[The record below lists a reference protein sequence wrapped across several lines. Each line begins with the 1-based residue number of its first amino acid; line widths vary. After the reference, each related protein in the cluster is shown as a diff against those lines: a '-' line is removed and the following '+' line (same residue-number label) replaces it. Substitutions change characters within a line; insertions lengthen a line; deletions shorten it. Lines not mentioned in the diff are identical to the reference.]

1 MEKKR
6 KTDKIDA
13 VDELKNASLKK
24 NAAITAKKI
33 VEKYKSMKRSKKTYL
48 IDEKDLENPDY
59 NEPQEDLFKGESIIN
74 AVNKVF
80 NFEKFKKDQSEALKK
95 PTSTLKKS
103 TIQTAKKIS
112 KKYKNLKKPKKTYLV
127 NEEYLE
133 TIAYDETQEDLF
145 KNESILNAANK
156 VFDFNKCKKEQ
167 NELINKYNK
176 RKTFED
182 LQLAEIIKVPKKRKV
197 QRGKL
202 AQIAA
207 DKIRKKYKNIG
218 FR

>member
-1 MEKKR
+1 
-6 KTDKIDA
+6 
-13 VDELKNASLKK
+13 
-24 NAAITAKKI
+24 
-33 VEKYKSMKRSKKTYL
+33 MKRPKKTYL
-48 IDEKDLENPDY
+48 VDEKDLETIDY
-59 NEPQEDLFKGESIIN
+59 NEPQEDVFKGGSMIN

-80 NFEKFKKDQSEALKK
+80 DFEKFKKDQAEALNK
-95 PTSTLKKS
+95 PTSTSKKS

-112 KKYKNLKKPKKTYLV
+112 KKYKNLYLV
-127 NEEYLE
+127 NENYLE
-133 TIAYDETQEDLF
+133 TIAYDETQEDAF

-197 QRGKL
+197 QRDKL

>member
-33 VEKYKSMKRSKKTYL
+33 VKKYKSMKRSKKTYL

-127 NEEYLE
+127 NEEDLE
-133 TIAYDETQEDLF
+133 TIAYDELQEDLL
-145 KNESILNAANK
+145 KNESMLDAANK
-156 VFDFNKCKKEQ
+156 VFDFNKFKKEQ
-167 NELINKYNK
+167 NELVNKYNK

>member
-1 MEKKR
+1 M
-6 KTDKIDA
+6 
-13 VDELKNASLKK
+13 LHLKK
-24 NAAITAKKI
+24 NAAITGKKI
-33 VEKYKSMKRSKKTYL
+33 VKKYKSMKKPKKTYL
-48 IDEKDLENPDY
+48 VDEKDLETIDY
-59 NEPQEDLFKGESIIN
+59 NEPQEDLSKGESIIN
-74 AVNKVF
+74 AINKVF
-80 NFEKFKKDQSEALKK
+80 DFEKFKKDQAEALHK
-95 PTSTLKKS
+95 PTSTSKKS

-127 NEEYLE
+127 NEEDLE
-133 TIAYDETQEDLF
+133 TIAYDEPQEDLF

-156 VFDFNKCKKEQ
+156 VFDFNKLKKEQ

-197 QRGKL
+197 QRDKL

-207 DKIRKKYKNIG
+207 DKIRKKYKNIR

>member
-6 KTDKIDA
+6 KTDEIDN
-13 VDELKNASLKK
+13 VGELKDASLKK
-24 NAAITAKKI
+24 NAAITGKKI
-33 VEKYKSMKRSKKTYL
+33 VKKYKSMKRPKTYL
-48 IDEKDLENPDY
+48 VDEKDLETIDC
-59 NEPQEDLFKGESIIN
+59 NEPQEDLLRGESIIN

-80 NFEKFKKDQSEALKK
+80 DFEKFKKDQAEALNK
-95 PTSTLKKS
+95 PTSTSKKS

-127 NEEYLE
+127 NENYLE

-197 QRGKL
+197 QRDNL
-202 AQIAA
+202 AQITT
-207 DKIRKKYKNIG
+207 DKIKKKYKKIR

>member
-24 NAAITAKKI
+24 NAAITAKNI
-33 VEKYKSMKRSKKTYL
+33 VKECKSMKRPKKTYL

-80 NFEKFKKDQSEALKK
+80 DFEKFKKDQSEALKK

-112 KKYKNLKKPKKTYLV
+112 KKYKNLRKPKKTYLV
-127 NEEYLE
+127 NEEDLE
-133 TIAYDETQEDLF
+133 TIAYDEPQEDLF

-156 VFDFNKCKKEQ
+156 VFDFNKFKKEQ